1 MATSRF
7 DPLPN
12 SVAYSW
18 MKIGSDV
25 YCFTSP
31 QGWQTVTNRWEA
43 TELTPFHDA
52 ELAQATKDIN
62 SILMK
67 VQKNNKDRSRTLSFV
82 QYNSRHFLVWAKYDA
97 VGPYDDHKKIEK
109 ELRLKTG
116 KRR

>member
-31 QGWQTVTNRWEA
+31 QGWQTVTNLWEA
-43 TELTPFHDA
+43 TELTPFHGA
-52 ELAQATKDIN
+52 
-62 SILMK
+62 S
-67 VQKNNKDRSRTLSFV
+67 SG
-82 QYNSRHFLVWAKYDA
+82 Y
-97 VGPYDDHKKIEK
+97 
-109 ELRLKTG
+109 
-116 KRR
+116 

>member
-1 MATSRF
+1 
-7 DPLPN
+7 
-12 SVAYSW
+12 
-18 MKIGSDV
+18 V

-31 QGWQTVTNRWEA
+31 DGFQTVANLWEA

-67 VQKNNKDRSRTLSFV
+67 VQKKNKDRYRTLSFV
-82 QYNSRHFLVWAKYDA
+82 QFNSRHFLV

-109 ELRLKTG
+109 GLRLKTD